1 MLEIKISWNLRLEC
15 LGWRLF
21 WEVWRMASDLE
32 SIQTMPT
39 SALLENGEVGYLS
52 GSPHVSFEIPARVVV
67 VIKIYY
73 VPDGTW
79 LK

>member
-1 MLEIKISWNLRLEC
+1 
-15 LGWRLF
+15 
-21 WEVWRMASDLE
+21 MASDLE